1 MVENDDISKILI
13 DNITCEDLIEK
24 YIEKKYNNNYSNDV
38 FRLFINN
45 EYYILKFYKNK
56 RKMENEIRIS
66 DLVMDNDY
74 KVLYKGLKNS
84 KYYYTVR
91 KYIEGKLLEDNE
103 DINLDIV
110 IKIGKELKKI
120 HSLKID
126 SNMKIDTTEEIFL
139 KWIKNL
145 ENRDIEINKIKK
157 VFYKRVEIFNYE
169 IAVTHMDFRLGNLII
184 DKNSDLK
191 VIDFETAKITDKY
204 FDFVKIRCEFKK
216 YNGLWDEFKKSYGE
230 NLDEDKIDF
239 YEFLHSIG
247 GLSYIYSNN
256 KNKNSFYFENRNYL
270 DQYIEKYI
278 K

>member
-1 MVENDDISKILI
+1 MVGTDNISKILI
-13 DNITCEDLIEK
+13 DNITCEDLIDK

-38 FRLFINN
+38 FRLLIDN

-56 RKMENEIRIS
+56 KKMENEIKIS

-84 KYYYTVR
+84 KYYTIR

-145 ENRDIEINKIKK
+145 EDRDVEIDKIKK
-157 VFYKRVEIFNYE
+157 VFSKRLEIFNYE
-169 IAVTHMDFRLGNLII
+169 IAVTHMDFSLGNLII
-184 DKNSDLK
+184 DKNSELK

-204 FDFVKIRCEFKK
+204 FDFVKIRCELKK

-239 YEFLHSIG
+239 YEFVHSIG
-247 GLSYIYSNN
+247 GLLYIYSNN

-270 DQYIEKYI
+270 NRYIEKYI
-278 K
+278 E